1 MSKKDESR
9 SQQAPAGTAIME
21 TNSAPGALPSQEE
34 IAALAYSYWE
44 ARTYQGGSSEEDWL
58 RAETELRERQSQ
70 GSLSVQ
76 EEQRPRTMG
85 QAG

>member
-21 TNSAPGALPSQEE
+21 TDSAPGASPSQEE

-44 ARTYQGGSSEEDWL
+44 ARGYQRGSSEEDWL
-58 RAETELRERQSQ
+58 QAERELREKQSQ

-76 EEQRPRTMG
+76 EEQRPRAMG
-85 QAG
+85 QTG